1 MLNIITLPLGE
12 LETNCY
18 LVSDSETKEAFII
31 DPADEG
37 TLISERILSEKL
49 KPKAIILTH
58 GHFDHVLACLE
69 LKLNFQVP
77 IYLHPLDNFLLKDTP
92 KSAKYWLGHSVD
104 PVPPADLP
112 LSDNQILTLGNEKLT
127 VLHTP
132 GHTPGSIS
140 LLHTKNLKSKILNH
154 KSIFVGDLIFSDG
167 VGRTDF
173 SYSSE
178 TDLKNSI
185 NLLNSR
191 LSTLNSKPMVF
202 PGHGNPFTL
211 QK

>member
-18 LVSDSETKEAFII
+18 LVSDSETLETFII

-49 KPKAIILTH
+49 KPIAIILTH

-69 LKLNFQVP
+69 IKLNFGIP

-112 LSDNQILTLGNEKLT
+112 LSDNQILSLGNEKVT

-132 GHTPGSIS
+132 GHTPGSIC
-140 LLHTKNLKSKILNH
+140 LLHTPKNLKSKILNH

-178 TDLKNSI
+178 SDLQNSI
-185 NLLNSR
+185 NLLNSQ
-191 LSTLNSKPMVF
+191 LLTLNSKCLIY
-202 PGHGNPFTL
+202 PGHGDPFPL
-211 QK
+211 